1 MRKIVGTFGESML
14 ELSKEDIKNN
24 PDKPQVR
31 FYDDGELIGIFSL
44 ETLDVLYDNDMADYD
59 VRFAK
64 KEISRNREN
73 WLETWEDYVKG
84 IAHA

>member
-1 MRKIVGTFGESML
+1 MVGTFGESML